1 MFAEQRAVA
10 AGYGA
15 RALQPAP
22 RWVRTGQRAWRRR
35 EGAGIGMVELNQS
48 LVPTPSVA
56 LQNVLHTNRSASCC
70 ISSSRLDCETDDILP
85 VEMSFIGILLMRN
98 P

>member
-15 RALQPAP
+15 LTLQPAP
-22 RWVRTGQRAWRRR
+22 RWARMGQRAWRRR
-35 EGAGIGMVELNQS
+35 EGAGIGKVELNQS
-48 LVPTPSVA
+48 LVPTSSE
-56 LQNVLHTNRSASCC
+56 LHKVHQTDRSASCC
-70 ISSSRLDCETDDILP
+70 ISSSRLDCEMDVIPP
-85 VEMSFIGILLMRN
+85 VEMFFMGMPLMRS

>member
-1 MFAEQRAVA
+1 VA

-22 RWVRTGQRAWRRR
+22 RWARTGQRAWRRR
-35 EGAGIGMVELNQS
+35 EGAGIGLVELNQS
-48 LVPTPSVA
+48 LVPTPSVE
-56 LQNVLHTNRSASCC
+56 LQKVLRTERSASCC
-70 ISSSRLDCETDDILP
+70 ISSSRLDYEMDGIPPFETF
-85 VEMSFIGILLMRN
+85 SFMGMPLMRS